1 MQELNNGQGRENEHK
16 DMSIDLAELDA
27 TIARLRERMEASKSV
42 PANIDAVSVA
52 TKGKMIVAAIFM
64 VISMCVLALSSYAWF
79 TASTASNHNIIQA
92 GIAGVEFVDLSY
104 TEGESGSAGTELDPI
119 RILPGY
125 AEEREL
131 YAKNVGD
138 VAVYVRA
145 KVVATIVLEE
155 RYASRSGEIDT
166 SLVIFDINES
176 KWTKDGDYYYLMT
189 PLRGGK
195 TSDELFDEIKFSEEM
210 GNIYKG
216 STIYVNI
223 VFEVVQASNNGTN
236 ALEAVGWKTDAE
248 GGADQ

>member
-79 TASTASNHNIIQA
+79 TASTASNQNIIQA

-155 RYASRSGEIDT
+155 RYLSIEAVSAGIRFSNPETLNCLPYFGLCT
-166 SLVIFDINES
+166 HFPLTQTLSPADINGIVPTIVIIS
-176 KWTKDGDYYYLMT
+176 S
-189 PLRGGK
+189 
-195 TSDELFDEIKFSEEM
+195 SDVAISQ
-210 GNIYKG
+210 I
-216 STIYVNI
+216 
-223 VFEVVQASNNGTN
+223 A
-236 ALEAVGWKTDAE
+236 
-248 GGADQ
+248 